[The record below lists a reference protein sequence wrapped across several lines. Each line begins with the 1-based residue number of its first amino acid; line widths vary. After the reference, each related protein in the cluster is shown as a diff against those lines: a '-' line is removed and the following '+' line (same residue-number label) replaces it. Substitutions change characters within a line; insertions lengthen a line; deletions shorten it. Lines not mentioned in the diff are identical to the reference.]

1 MQRILSSHHLR
12 ILIQFV
18 FQQIESCNGKH
29 QLFNLSRRLTFFL
42 IILGSES
49 KGGRSVAIRG
59 YATFATRRSLA
70 YDFFRFL
77 KRPLFELGVDTGR
90 ILLHMPVDHNAPT
103 AITEMPFGQEVLIP
117 CAELF

>member
-70 YDFFRFL
+70 YDFLCAVERHG
-77 KRPLFELGVDTGR
+77 RSVGANPIRQLFAPAGSNRSSRGGNEATEASGVEG
-90 ILLHMPVDHNAPT
+90 H
-103 AITEMPFGQEVLIP
+103 
-117 CAELF
+117 